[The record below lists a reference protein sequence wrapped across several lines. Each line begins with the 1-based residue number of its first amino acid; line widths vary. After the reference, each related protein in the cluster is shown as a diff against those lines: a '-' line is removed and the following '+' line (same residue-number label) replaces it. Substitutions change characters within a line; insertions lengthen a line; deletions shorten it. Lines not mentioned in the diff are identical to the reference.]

1 MGTVRDYEGRMALS
15 WKKQS
20 AYGTAVLDADLI
32 KALRMT
38 SFPDADFKPDTVNDE
53 EAFGKGHEWATE
65 QNIDR
70 FNTALKTDFDLTSHS
85 AGFLFAFLFGDVV
98 STQQGVSDA
107 YSHVI
112 TPMSI
117 ATTKQIYVT
126 SMVQQLSS
134 GFKKLLRD
142 LALNE
147 VSLSCSV
154 KDRAKITGSWI
165 GSGYFGESA
174 LASMPTLIDSPY
186 LKSDNLQFKLG
197 TKGSEVDRSMDLT
210 NFELTFSNDLLGDD
224 GYRFDGDGYRRECE
238 IGKRKMTL
246 KFGLRL
252 AHDSDAE
259 HDNLMNQTPL
269 SAIFDFVSPTMVDDT
284 YPHSCKIEIP
294 NFQYTA
300 APIKVDGK
308 VVGHD
313 IEVLP
318 MYDAV
323 LAGAVQVTVV
333 NDVPADT
340 YLTASV

>member
-1 MGTVRDYEGRMALS
+1 MGTVREYEGQMALS

-20 AYGTAVLDADLI
+20 AYGTAVTNTDLI
-32 KALRMT
+32 QALRMT
-38 SFPDADFKPDTVNDE
+38 AFPDADFKPDMVNDE
-53 EAFGKGHEWATE
+53 EVFGKGHEWATE
-65 QNIDR
+65 QNIER

-85 AGFLFAFLFGDVV
+85 AAFLFAFLFGNVV
-98 STQQGVSDA
+98 STQLEESDA
-107 YSHVI
+107 YSHVF
-112 TPMSI
+112 TPMAI
-117 ATTKQIYVT
+117 ATTKQLPVT

-142 LALNE
+142 MALNE

-165 GSGYFGESA
+165 GSGFYGDSA
-174 LASMPTLIDSPY
+174 LATMPQLITSPY

-197 TKGSEVDRSMDLT
+197 TKASEVDRSTDLT
-210 NFELTFSNDLLGDD
+210 NLDFSFSNDALGDE

-259 HDNLMNQTPL
+259 HDRLFAQTAL
-269 SAIFDFVSPTMVDDT
+269 SVIMDFVSPVMVDET
-284 YPHSCKIEIP
+284 YPHSVKIEIP
-294 NFQYTA
+294 NLAYTA
-300 APIKVDGK
+300 TPIKVDGK

-313 IEVLP
+313 IETLP
-318 MYDAV
+318 MYDET
-323 LAGAVQVTVV
+323 LEGAVQVTVV
-333 NDVPADT
+333 NDVPEDT
-340 YLTASV
+340 YLAASV